1 MVFKDIVY
9 VVDDGDGDDED
20 DDDVDDDDDAEKDE
34 SKYNRILLSFVHLG
48 GSDYKATMHPR
59 TCQAGAVVIGFPT
72 IPRKMKPSWLLYSA
86 VISRQSF

>member
-9 VVDDGDGDDED
+9 VVGDGHGD
-20 DDDVDDDDDAEKDE
+20 DDTEKDE

-59 TCQAGAVVIGFPT
+59 TCQARAVVIGFKT
-72 IPRKMKPSWLLYSA
+72 RPRKMKPSWP
-86 VISRQSF
+86 